1 MSDET
6 TRPDRG
12 PDGGPERE
20 RYLPSSPPEPRAY
33 TPGQMETARA
43 ATDPRESRFDGL
55 HADAKAAVGYAANS
69 LRIVRE
75 RYRAAYLDELGRWHA
90 VRDELDRLE
99 RRDGAW
105 GRQPAP
111 TDATD
116 PAAAAEAGA
125 DDARL
130 RTTRSEVERLTT
142 ELGLH
147 QQELGKL
154 ELAQQNLERTW
165 LFLER
170 GDSSLLSDPA
180 DPELSTDLR
189 MRIVEAQEAERS
201 RLAQEV
207 HDGPAQSLT
216 NAIFQVEYIERVF
229 DQDGRLARTEL
240 RFLRELLRRELGDVR
255 SFISQLRPPL
265 LEHLGLDGSIRD
277 TVDNLAALTGLPI
290 DVELAA
296 PADRLDETAQ
306 TVVLRVV
313 QEALQN
319 VRKHAAATGARVTTR
334 LDDETWLLEVQDDGR
349 GFDPT
354 AVAVHGRRSFGLQF
368 MRERADL
375 IGARF
380 EVRSRPDG
388 GTVVRLAIPL
398 GGERNR

>member
-1 MSDET
+1 MS
-6 TRPDRG
+6 RRRDRAERHSGTAVPG
-12 PDGGPERE
+12 P
-20 RYLPSSPPEPRAY
+20 Y
-33 TPGQMETARA
+33 TPEQMDIAQA
-43 ATDPRESRFDGL
+43 GTDPRETRFDGL
-55 HADAKAAVGYAANS
+55 HADAKATIGYAANS

-75 RYRAAYLDELGRWHA
+75 RYREAYLDELGRWHA
-90 VRDELDRLE
+90 ARDELDRLE
-99 RRDGAW
+99 RRSAPPPDRGTIGDA
-105 GRQPAP
+105 PA
-111 TDATD
+111 DA
-116 PAAAAEAGA
+116 AAAVAAEAGA
-125 DDARL
+125 DDAHLRIIRSDVEH
-130 RTTRSEVERLTT
+130 RTTD
-142 ELGLH
+142 LGLH
-147 QQELGKL
+147 QQELSKL

-180 DPELSTDLR
+180 DPQLSTDLR

-207 HDGPAQSLT
+207 HDGPAQALT
-216 NAIFQVEYIERVF
+216 NAIFQVEYIERVL
-229 DQDGRLARTEL
+229 DTDGRLARTEL

-255 SFISQLRPPL
+255 SFISQLRPLL
-265 LEHLGLDGSIRD
+265 LEHLGLDDSIRD
-277 TVDNLAALTGLPI
+277 TVDNMAALTGMPI
-290 DVELAA
+290 AVDLSA
-296 PADRLDETAQ
+296 PADGLDDTAR

-319 VRKHAAATGARVTTR
+319 VRKHAAATNARVATR
-334 LDDETWLLEVQDDGR
+334 LDDGSWLLEVQDDGR
-349 GFDPT
+349 GFDPG
-354 AVAVHGRRSFGLQF
+354 AVAIHGRRSFGLQF

>member
-1 MSDET
+1 MSGDTPGRQRET
-6 TRPDRG
+6 PG
-12 PDGGPERE
+12 
-20 RYLPSSPPEPRAY
+20 SAEPRAY
-33 TPGQMETARA
+33 TPEQMETARA
-43 ATDPRESRFDGL
+43 GTDQRESRFDGL
-55 HADAKAAVGYAANS
+55 HADAKAAIGYAANS

-75 RYRAAYLDELGRWHA
+75 RYRETYLEELGRWHA
-90 VRDELDRLE
+90 VRDDLDRLE
-99 RRDGAW
+99 RRSGARPGPGEADPSADGS
-105 GRQPAP
+105 Q
-111 TDATD
+111 DA
-116 PAAAAEAGA
+116 AAAAEAGA

-130 RTTRSEVERLTT
+130 RAVRAEVERLTT

-147 QQELGKL
+147 QQELSKL

-170 GDSSLLSDPA
+170 GDSSLLA
-180 DPELSTDLR
+180 DPGDPQLSTDLR

-207 HDGPAQSLT
+207 HDGPAQALT
-216 NAIFQVEYIERVF
+216 NAIFQVEYIERVL
-229 DQDGRLARTEL
+229 DHDGRLARTEL

-265 LEHLGLDGSIRD
+265 LEHLGLDESIRD
-277 TVDNLAALTGLPI
+277 TVDNMAALTGMPI
-290 DVELAA
+290 DLDLTAK
-296 PADRLDETAQ
+296 ADLLDDTAQ
-306 TVVLRVV
+306 TVVLRVA

-319 VRKHAAATGARVTTR
+319 VRKHAAATNARVATR
-334 LDDETWLLEVQDDGR
+334 IDDDTWLLEVQDDGR
-349 GFDPT
+349 GFDPS
-354 AVAVHGRRSFGLQF
+354 AVAVHGRRNFGLHF